1 MQVVL
6 QFPFADFRPFLAVE
20 TARLDH
26 PRWPFPAPGREF
38 VRQSGVVRQRRR
50 GGLSQWSGEEF
61 YSQAARAVR
70 FREDPRR
77 VVVSG
82 VPLLGNRGVSR
93 RFHVLEALARFEL
106 ALEAQVPASA
116 APPHLFSA
124 LFGLRVG
131 VPGDDGGV
139 RGTRL
144 GDAAP
149 ALAHHYLRAT
159 TRRQDGVRAPVER
172 WWLEPG
178 QPLCVVAHRQGELRY
193 DSLSLRPARPVEC
206 TGGKVRFAW
215 FEERRRLFG
224 AWFVE
229 CQNPAADTT
238 RKLRLH
244 LLRLHAE
251 RECLKRVLAAL
262 GTRLQFVA
270 GSDASDRLEEHLDA
284 ALRLLDRK
292 TRFGIEQ
299 SPLLDAVR
307 DSFALA
313 QPGETGV
320 LTTELEKARKRVA
333 RKTERFLLG
342 RVNQASVV
350 NIVHGTQTIGRI
362 DMRSINFGDNV
373 TVTGDFNV
381 VVADQIEN
389 SFNRVAASD
398 VKQELKDALQQLAI
412 ESAKVAKAL
421 PAERA
426 EEVARDLDT
435 LTKEATATQPRR
447 RWYEVSAEGLL
458 DAAKAVGEAAKPLV
472 ETVKLVLALLA

>member
-6 QFPFADFRPFLAVE
+6 QFPFADFRPFLAAD

-26 PRWPFPAPGREF
+26 PSWPFPDPGREF
-38 VRQSGVVRQRRR
+38 VRQSGAVRQRRR
-50 GGLSQWSGEEF
+50 GGLSQWGGEEF

-77 VVVSG
+77 VAVGG

-93 RFHVLEALARFEL
+93 RFHVYEALARFEL
-106 ALEAQVPASA
+106 ALEARAPEGA
-116 APPHLFSA
+116 APTQLFRA

-131 VPGDDGGV
+131 VPDDDGGV
-139 RGTRL
+139 RSLRL

-149 ALAHHYLRAT
+149 ALGRHYLRAT
-159 TRRQDGVRAPVER
+159 TRRRKGVRAPVES

-178 QPLCVVAHRQGELRY
+178 QPLCVVAHRQGEVPY
-193 DSLSLRPARPVEC
+193 DSLSLRPERPVEC
-206 TGGKVRFAW
+206 TGGRVRFAW
-215 FEERRRLFG
+215 FEERKRLFG
-224 AWFVE
+224 VWFVE
-229 CQNPAADTT
+229 SQNPAADST
-238 RKLRLH
+238 RNLRLH

-262 GTRLQFVA
+262 GKRLQFEA
-270 GSDASDRLEEHLDA
+270 GSEASDRLEEYLDD

-292 TRFGIEQ
+292 KRFGLEQ

-307 DSFALA
+307 DSFDLA
-313 QPGETGV
+313 QPGETGA
-320 LTTELEKARKRVA
+320 LSAELDKARKRVA

-350 NIVHGTQTIGRI
+350 NIVHGDQTIERI
-362 DMRSINFGDNV
+362 DMRSINFGGNV

-389 SFNRVAASD
+389 SFNRVAAAD

-412 ESAKVAKAL
+412 ESAKVAKDL
-421 PAERA
+421 PAEKA
-426 EEVARDLDT
+426 EEVARDLDA
-435 LTKEATATQPRR
+435 LTKEATAAAPRR
-447 RWYEVSAEGLL
+447 KWYEVSAEGLL
-458 DAAKAVGEAAKPLV
+458 EAAKAVGEAAKPLV